1 MRLRHISFF
10 EILETWNFNLG
21 ENLIFQ
27 PPFSKTLTFYRKKR
41 VLIHFVWSMS
51 VICSSIP
58 RGSMLSAI
66 KCLILVLRKRTFE
79 ILSLILIIT
88 LPLTVSARGCIDIR
102 ENWQTQ
108 AMEPIIKGLLC
119 RACQSLEVPICG
131 CLMSKL

>member
-21 ENLIFQ
+21 ENLIFH
-27 PPFSKTLTFYRKKR
+27 PPTSKSLTFFKKN
-41 VLIHFVWSMS
+41 VLIYFIWSSS
-51 VICSSIP
+51 VICSS
-58 RGSMLSAI
+58 RSHGALMLSAI
-66 KCLILVLRKRTFE
+66 NCLILVPLRKRTFE
-79 ILSLILIIT
+79 ILPLILIIT

-119 RACQSLEVPICG
+119 RACQSHLPG
-131 CLMSKL
+131 L